1 MTVEIEK
8 ITQLSLMAEEP
19 DFFLQKRLASFKA
32 MDDLFF
38 PRFQKAKYRSF
49 KLLENPLEESDT
61 AEVLGNVPDFLQVKN
76 GPVLYQEDEVTLFS
90 QLSQD
95 LVEKGVIFTDLKSAL
110 VDYPELVKEYYM
122 TKAVLPNEN
131 KLTAFHAA
139 FVENGVFLYVP
150 KNVVIKEPIEMI
162 LAQKNSH
169 KAYVKHIL
177 VVAGE
182 NSEFS
187 FLQRVLSTENS
198 EKLVSGNI
206 VAEVIGK
213 PGAKVKYAALDE
225 LGKNVTAYLNYR
237 GYLMKDATVDW
248 SIGMMSS
255 GNVLG
260 DFDCDLVG
268 EGAHAEIK
276 AVAVS
281 SENQEQIID
290 TRVTNKAPHT
300 TGHILQHGVILDAS
314 RLTFNGIGHIFKGA
328 HGSDAQQESR
338 VLILSDEARGDANPI
353 LLIDDNDV
361 TAGHAASVGQVDPED
376 LYYLMSRGISEDMA
390 QRLVIRGFLGSVITS
405 IPLKDVQQEFINV
418 IEGKLNAEI

>member
-76 GPVLYQEDEVTLFS
+76 GPVLYQEDEATLFS

>member
-206 VAEVIGK
+206 IAEVIGK

-248 SIGMMSS
+248 SIGMMSC

>member
-206 VAEVIGK
+206 IAEVIGK

-237 GYLMKDATVDW
+237 GYLMKDATVNW

>member
-198 EKLVSGNI
+198 EHLVSGNI
-206 VAEVIGK
+206 IAEVIGK

>member
-198 EKLVSGNI
+198 DKLVSGNI
-206 VAEVIGK
+206 IAEVIGK
-213 PGAKVKYAALDE
+213 SGAKVKYAALDE

-237 GYLMKDATVDW
+237 GYLMKDATVNW

>member
-300 TGHILQHGVILDAS
+300 IGHILQHGVILDAS

>member
-1 MTVEIEK
+1 MTIEIEK

-206 VAEVIGK
+206 IAEVIGK

-237 GYLMKDATVDW
+237 GYLMKDATVNW

-376 LYYLMSRGISEDMA
+376 LYYLMSRGISEDMS

>member
-206 VAEVIGK
+206 IAEVIGK

-248 SIGMMSS
+248 SIGMMSC

-300 TGHILQHGVILDAS
+300 IGHILQHGVILDAS

>member
-300 TGHILQHGVILDAS
+300 IGHILQHGVILDAS

-376 LYYLMSRGISEDMA
+376 LYYLMSRGISEDMS

>member
-1 MTVEIEK
+1 MTIEIEK

-206 VAEVIGK
+206 IAEVIGK

-248 SIGMMSS
+248 SIGMMSC

-376 LYYLMSRGISEDMA
+376 LYYLMSRGISEDMS

>member
-206 VAEVIGK
+206 IAEVIGK

-248 SIGMMSS
+248 SIGMMSC

-376 LYYLMSRGISEDMA
+376 LYYLMSRGISEDMS